1 VIGRPHSRIAAA
13 AAAPDSGVM
22 DDRPPSRPAGL
33 LARAVE
39 VRPGE
44 LRALLL
50 SFAYFFCLLSSYYVL
65 RPLRDEMGVASGV
78 EHLQWLF
85 SGTFAAMLAAV
96 PVFGWIVARLP
107 RRRFVPLV
115 YRFFAVN
122 ILIFFALFSLDPGAI
137 AVARAFYIWV
147 SLFNLFVVSV
157 FWSVMADLFTN
168 EQGRRLFGFVAAGG
182 SAGAL
187 LGPSLTASL
196 AVPLGPIN
204 LLPIAVVL
212 LELAVQCALALFRH
226 APPRNVA
233 GADADAD
240 VDAGEAPIG
249 GSILAGFTAVLRSRY
264 LAGICLYMLLFTA
277 TSTFLYV
284 EQANVVAGAFADPAE
299 RTRLFALIDLAVG
312 LLTLATQLFATG
324 RLIRRIGT
332 AGALAAT
339 PLLTAAGFLALAA
352 APTLVLVVAFQAL
365 RRAANFALSQPAREV
380 LFTVIGREAKYKSK
394 NFIDTAVY
402 RGGDAASG
410 WAFAGLRGLGLDL
423 ATIALVAVPLALL
436 WLATGIF
443 LGRREARSAAGRQ
456 LAEAADAR

>member
-1 VIGRPHSRIAAA
+1 
-13 AAAPDSGVM
+13 M
-22 DDRPPSRPAGL
+22 DDRPPSRTAGL
-33 LARAVE
+33 LARAVD

-44 LRALLL
+44 AAALLL
-50 SFAYFFCLLSSYYVL
+50 SFAYFFCLLSGYYVL
-65 RPLRDEMGVASGV
+65 RPLREEMGIASGV
-78 EHLQWLF
+78 EHLHWLF

-96 PVFGWIVARLP
+96 PLFGWVVARLP

-115 YRFFAVN
+115 YRFFAAN
-122 ILIFFALFSLDPGAI
+122 ILLFFALFTLGVGDV

-187 LGPSLTASL
+187 VGPSLTAAL
-196 AVPLGPIN
+196 AVPLGPVN
-204 LLPIAVVL
+204 LLLIAVVL
-212 LELAVQCALALFRH
+212 LELAAQCARLLFRH
-226 APPRNVA
+226 EAAR
-233 GADADAD
+233 
-240 VDAGEAPIG
+240 GESPARAAAPIG

-264 LAGICLYMLLFTA
+264 LAGLCLYMLLFTA

-284 EQANVVAGAFADPAE
+284 EQANIVAGAFDDPAE
-299 RTRLFALIDLAVG
+299 RTRLFALVDLAVG

-324 RLIRRIGT
+324 RLMRWIGVT
-332 AGALAAT
+332 GALVAA
-339 PLLTAAGFLALAA
+339 PALTAVGFLILAV
-352 APTLVLVVAFQAL
+352 APTLALVVAFQAL
-365 RRAANFALSQPAREV
+365 RRAANFAVSQPAREV

-410 WAFAGLRGLGLDL
+410 WAFAGLRGLGLDIT
-423 ATIALVAVPLALL
+423 AIALAAVPLALA
-436 WLATGIF
+436 WLATGLY
-443 LGRREARSAAGRQ
+443 LGRREARSAAIQ
-456 LAEAADAR
+456 LEEQAHAR

>member
-1 VIGRPHSRIAAA
+1 
-13 AAAPDSGVM
+13 M
-22 DDRPPSRPAGL
+22 DDRPPSRSAGL

-96 PVFGWIVARLP
+96 PLFGWIVARLP
-107 RRRFVPLV
+107 RRSFVPMV
-115 YRFFAVN
+115 YRFFALN
-122 ILIFFALFSLDPGAI
+122 MLIFFVLFSLDPGAI

-157 FWSVMADLFTN
+157 FWSVMADLFSN
-168 EQGRRLFGFVAAGG
+168 EQGRRLFGFIAAGG

-226 APPRNVA
+226 APPRDTA
-233 GADADAD
+233 PGADADT
-240 VDAGEAPIG
+240 DAGEAPIG
-249 GSILAGFTAVLRSRY
+249 GSILSGFTAVLRSRY
-264 LAGICLYMLLFTA
+264 LAGLCLYMLLFTA

-312 LLTLATQLFATG
+312 VLTLGTQLFATG
-324 RLIRRIGT
+324 RLIRRLGT

-402 RGGDAASG
+402 RGGDAASC

-436 WLATGIF
+436 WLATGVF